1 MKIIFIGTPEESAK
15 CLKEINKIFEVVFVY
30 TKEDKIRGRG
40 KLKTFTPVKTAAIN
54 LNIKFSTSSPNSD
67 YLKSLDADLIVLC
80 SYGAKLDMDVI
91 NSAKF
96 GALNIHPSLL
106 PQYRGPSP
114 IITSILDGCEQTGV
128 SIMKMDEGFDTGP
141 ILAQTKVKVFPEDNG
156 KTLTYKLFKKGTKLL
171 INTIRKINTDK
182 YSETSQNHTDATL
195 TKIIRKSDG
204 KINWNEEAEKIE
216 RQIRAYN
223 PWPMAFSF
231 WNNKNLKII
240 KAKTSRHI
248 FEKPGHVKR
257 TLDNQ
262 IIVATK
268 KGSIELNLI
277 QLEGKTPTNI
287 QDFINGQPQFV
298 ESVLSS

>member
-1 MKIIFIGTPEESAK
+1 LKIIFIGTPEESAK

-54 LNIKFSTSSPNSD
+54 LNIKFSTSAPNSD

-80 SYGAKLDMDVI
+80 SYGTKLDMDVI

-106 PQYRGPSP
+106 PKYRGASP
-114 IITSILDGCEQTGV
+114 IIATILDGCEETGV

-141 ILAQTKVKVFPEDNG
+141 ILAQAKVKIFSEDNG
-156 KTLTYKLFKKGTKLL
+156 ETLTYKLFNKGTKLL
-171 INTIRKINTDK
+171 INTIRKINTGK
-182 YSETSQNHTDATL
+182 YSETLQNHNHATS
-195 TKIIRKSDG
+195 TKLIRKSDG

-231 WNNKNLKII
+231 WNNKNLKIL
-240 KAKTSRHI
+240 KAKTSGHI
-248 FEKPGHVKR
+248 FEKPGYVKR
-257 TLDNQ
+257 TSDNQ

-277 QLEGKTPTNI
+277 QLEGKALTNI

-298 ESVLSS
+298 GSVLSY